1 MKTIALLTFILMSII
16 NIIACNKN
24 IKILIFLSKIT
35 LAPLA
40 FLNAILNSEFENNI
54 YMLILISYSF
64 YLIGDILL
72 LSEKTKLFLSGLI
85 SFLFG
90 HISFIILFL
99 HFKQSIFI
107 FFLFLILLI
116 IPERYM
122 FKITQNGK
130 TLKIPM
136 RIYSILM
143 AIFISFSATTLNP
156 FFILGTSI
164 FTLSDSFIARNVCT
178 GKQRFSHTYVMG
190 TYTLALILLS
200 LGLIYLSN
208 INLG

>member
-1 MKTIALLTFILMSII
+1 MKPIALLIFILMSVI
-16 NIIACNKN
+16 NIVACNKK
-24 IKILIFLSKIT
+24 IKILIILSKIT

-40 FLNAILNSEFENNI
+40 FLFAILNSQFENKI
-54 YMLILISYSF
+54 DMLILLSFSF

-99 HFKQSIFI
+99 QFKQSSTIFPI
-107 FFLFLILLI
+107 FLILLI
-116 IPERYM
+116 YPEIYM

-156 FFILGTSI
+156 FFVLATAI
-164 FTLSDSFIARNVCT
+164 FTLSDSFIARNVCSE
-178 GKQRFSHTYVMG
+178 KQKFSDTYVMG

-200 LGLIYLSN
+200 IGLIYLSS